1 MLIDIHMHE
10 SKYTSDSHV
19 SLEEIVAK
27 AKSIGLDGICIT
39 DHESNQIKAEAAKL
53 SVQEDFPIIV
63 GAEVLTQSGDIL
75 VFGLNDLPKEKI
87 PAQDL
92 IDSVNRAGGVAIA
105 AHPFR
110 DNGRG
115 TGEEIRNLTGLAGIE
130 TFNGSTKPDH
140 NFQAYSL
147 ALELELPCLGGS
159 DTHVIER
166 VGKFVTSFPDWVRT
180 TKDLIKAVKND
191 QVMPV
196 SYNNKDRSNRDII

>member
-10 SKYTSDSHV
+10 SRYSSDSYV

-39 DHESNQIKAEAAKL
+39 DHESNQIKTKAADL
-53 SVQEDFPIIV
+53 SAKEKFPIIV
-63 GAEVLTQSGDIL
+63 GAEVLTQEGDIL

-92 IDSVNRAGGVAIA
+92 IDSVNEAGGIAVA

-115 TGEEIRNLTGLAGIE
+115 IGEKIRNLIGLAGIE
-130 TFNGSTKPDH
+130 AFNGSTKPGH

-147 ALELELPCLGGS
+147 ALELGIPCFGGS

-166 VGKFVTSFPDWVRT
+166 VGKFVTFFPDWVSDT
-180 TKDLIKAVKND
+180 EDLIRAVKNG
-191 QVMPV
+191 QVMPI
-196 SYNNKDRSNRDII
+196 SYNNQGRLNRGIS

>member
-10 SKYTSDSHV
+10 SKYSSDSHV

-39 DHESNQIKAEAAKL
+39 DHESNQIKAEATKL

-63 GAEVLTQSGDIL
+63 GAEVLTQAGDIL

-92 IDSVNRAGGVAIA
+92 IDSVNKAGGVAIA

-147 ALELELPCLGGS
+147 ALELGLSKVGGS

>member
-10 SKYTSDSHV
+10 KKYSSDSFV

-39 DHESNQIKAEAAKL
+39 DHESNQIKAEATKL

-63 GAEVLTQSGDIL
+63 GAEVLTQAGDIL

-115 TGEEIRNLTGLAGIE
+115 IGEEIRKLTGLAGIE

-147 ALELELPCLGGS
+147 ALELGLSKVGGS

-180 TKDLIKAVKND
+180 TKDLIKAVKNGK
-191 QVMPV
+191 VKPV
-196 SYNNKDRSNRDII
+196 KYNHKDRLNREI

>member
-10 SKYTSDSHV
+10 SRYSSDSYV

-63 GAEVLTQSGDIL
+63 GAEVLTQAGDIL

-92 IDSVNRAGGVAIA
+92 IDSVNKAGGVAIA

-166 VGKFVTSFPDWVRT
+166 VGKFVTSFPDWVST
-180 TKDLIKAVKND
+180 TKDLIKAVKNGK
-191 QVMPV
+191 VKPV
-196 SYNNKDRSNRDII
+196 KYNHKDRSNREIS